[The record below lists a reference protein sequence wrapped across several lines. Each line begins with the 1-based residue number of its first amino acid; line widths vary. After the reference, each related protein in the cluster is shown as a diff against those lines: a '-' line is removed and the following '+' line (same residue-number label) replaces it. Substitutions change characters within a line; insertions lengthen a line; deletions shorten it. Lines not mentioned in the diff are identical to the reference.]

1 MKMPLDSILSKL
13 NDITEDQRTQH
24 RKSAQDDFVGKV
36 FDFLIERYEDQAAFL
51 LLCAEDGWIIR
62 LRSSQTECGHGQK
75 LSADDLS
82 LLKESLYSSDQVKGY
97 LLLAGD
103 VTDDSGTSIARA
115 ADAFS
120 RDMVKLM
127 EIYES
132 GNAKKDFLLR
142 ALDFMDNPLCVY
154 DKEAVFRYGNAAY
167 CNVMNIRDRE
177 AAIGL
182 HVNNLMNNS
191 GTSIH
196 AMKSTSN
203 KYKMFDVLKNGRK
216 VLDWEITVESRSN
229 SDDTLSMSNNMYPI
243 FTESDEIDGVLE
255 FLYLNKLNLNKV
267 NKIIGH
273 AAEYTFDS
281 IIGESEEMR
290 QSIDVASE
298 FATAGRNSVLI
309 VGESGVG
316 KELFAQAIHNYSN
329 RNQEA
334 FIALNCANFPENLF
348 ESELFGYVGGAF
360 TGASKNGQLGKF
372 ELADGG
378 TLFLDEIG
386 EMPFY
391 FQSKLLRVLETS
403 KITRIGD
410 SKELAVDVRVIAAT
424 NRDLERMVEE
434 GLFRKDLYYRLQ
446 VLNLVIPP
454 LREREDD
461 IVPLAEAFLKQ
472 VAQSNG
478 RLAKSLDSSAK
489 KCLIEY
495 SWPGNV
501 RELRNVIQRV
511 ALLSRRN
518 VINGRDIEASI
529 SSKSYSF
536 KTDAPETPAGRLEK
550 CRRDIDKANANLLR
564 EALELTGGNRRE
576 AADLLGVSRATFY
589 RMMEKYRASLSSD

>member
-1 MKMPLDSILSKL
+1 MRTKLDSVMERL
-13 NDITEDQRTQH
+13 NSNDTEKQEMRYK
-24 RKSAQDDFVGKV
+24 KSTKDHLAEKV
-36 FDFLIERYEDQAAFL
+36 CDFLMGRYEGSVELL
-51 LLCAEDGWIIR
+51 LLCTDEGRVISLYPAQEVQRYGR
-62 LRSSQTECGHGQK
+62 G
-75 LSADDLS
+75 LSADDL
-82 LLKESLYSSDQVKGY
+82 LALKEMLNWSDRVKGY
-97 LLLAGD
+97 LLFAVAAAEGQ
-103 VTDDSGTSIARA
+103 SGFL
-115 ADAFS
+115 DGFS
-120 RDMVKLM
+120 NDMIRLM
-127 EIYES
+127 GIYERE
-132 GNAKKDFLLR
+132 NVKKNFLLR
-142 ALDFMDNPLCVY
+142 ALDFMDNPLCIY
-154 DKEAVFRYGNAAY
+154 DRDAIFRYGNSAY

-177 AAIGL
+177 AAVGV
-182 HVNNLMNNS
+182 HVNDLMKNS

-203 KYKMFDVLKNGRK
+203 KYKMFGLR
-216 VLDWEITVESRSN
+216 
-229 SDDTLSMSNNMYPI
+229 
-243 FTESDEIDGVLE
+243 E
-255 FLYLNKLNLNKV
+255 FLYLNKLNLNKM

-281 IIGESEEMR
+281 IIGDSEGIR
-290 QSIDVASE
+290 QSIAIASE

-329 RNQEA
+329 RGQEA
-334 FIALNCANFPENLF
+334 FIALNCTNFSENLF
-348 ESELFGYVGGAF
+348 ESELFGCVGSAF

-391 FQSKLLRVLETS
+391 FQSKLLRVLETG

-410 SKELAVDVRVIAAT
+410 TREIEVDVRVIAAT

-461 IVPLAEAFLKQ
+461 IVPLAEIFLKQ

-478 RLAKSLDSSAK
+478 RLAKLLDYSAK
-489 KCLIEY
+489 KTLTEY
-495 SWPGNV
+495 NWPGNV

-511 ALLSRRN
+511 ALLSKRN
-518 VINGRDIEASI
+518 VINDKDIEASI
-529 SSKSYSF
+529 LSKPYRF
-536 KTDAPETPAGRLEK
+536 KADAPETPENRLEK
-550 CRRDIDKANANLLR
+550 CRREIEKANANLLK
-564 EALELTGGNRRE
+564 EALEITDGNKQE
-576 AADLLGVSRATFY
+576 AAALLGMSRATFY
-589 RMMEKYRASLSSD
+589 RMMEKYMG